1 VSKKK
6 KKVIIEKQKNGKR
19 IEEGCS
25 FFKADI
31 VKGQH
36 AVSWNL
42 ME

>member
-6 KKVIIEKQKNGKR
+6 RKSLLKNKKMGR
-19 IEEGCS
+19 GIEEGCS